1 MDLTFKKIGHKS
13 FPPSGRKLMAY
24 LWEDNWDD
32 QSFKT
37 TFSLVVCDENREQH
51 TIGKIKL
58 GVAGMQSGW
67 SSEKLED
74 TFEDLNESYFSL
86 GQDEEYYKN
95 IRELLSLELG
105 NHILEKLN
113 DVAYS
118 RNCFDIALN
127 EPVFKSSLLRS
138 VSVSVIHGQYT
149 RILNDDAPLT
159 EFNFFYRKEQ
169 TEKSAQV
176 DLSFEVTPGSLPSS
190 NIHVLIGRNGVGKT
204 TLLNNIV
211 KTIIDVPSDD
221 SDVGM
226 LFCEHGFE
234 QEADL
239 PKDYFSSISSVSF
252 SAFDPF
258 VPPKNRPDRSLGT
271 CYFYI
276 GLKVN
281 NDEETNEL
289 KGTEQLRGDFIAS
302 LEVCFGLD
310 SKKNRWLRAIKTLE
324 SDNNFAEMNLA
335 RLGGLDRFSEVEK
348 TVYNLFDRMSSGHM
362 IVLLTITSL
371 IETIEEK
378 TLVLIDEPESHL
390 HPPLLSAFTRALSDL
405 LIDRNAVA
413 IIATH
418 SPVVLQEVPRSCV
431 WKLERTRNEG
441 KSFRPENE
449 TFGENVGIL
458 TREIFGLEVTK
469 SGFHALLAESI
480 NSGKS
485 FDEIMDDYEAQLGF
499 EGQAI
504 LRALI
509 ANREADNEGH

>member
-13 FPPSGRKLMAY
+13 FPSSGRKLMAY

-32 QSFKT
+32 HSFKT

-51 TIGKIKL
+51 TIGKLKL
-58 GVAGMQSGW
+58 GIAGMEAGW
-67 SSEKLED
+67 SSEKLND
-74 TFEDLNESYFSL
+74 TFEDLDESHFSL

-95 IRELLSLELG
+95 IRELLSPSLG
-105 NHILEKLN
+105 NYILEKLN

-118 RNCFDIALN
+118 KKCFDLALN
-127 EPVFKSSLLRS
+127 EPVFKTSLLRS
-138 VSVSVIHGQYT
+138 VSVSIIHGQYS
-149 RILNDDAPLT
+149 RILNGETPLT

-169 TEKSAQV
+169 TEESAQV

-211 KTIIDVPSDD
+211 KAIIDEPSED
-221 SDVGM
+221 SDVG
-226 LFCEHGFE
+226 LLHCEQDFE
-234 QEADL
+234 IKTNL

-258 VPPKNRPDRSLGT
+258 IPPQNRPDRSLGT

-281 NDEETNEL
+281 NDENINEL
-289 KGTEQLRGDFIAS
+289 KSTEQLRCDFIDS

-310 SKKNRWLRAIKTLE
+310 SKKRRWLRAIKTLE
-324 SDNNFAEMNLA
+324 SDNNFADMNLT
-335 RLGGLDRFSEVEK
+335 RLGYLERFSEVEK
-348 TVYNLFDRMSSGHM
+348 SISNLVERMSSGHM

-418 SPVVLQEVPRSCV
+418 SPVVLQEVPKNCV

-458 TREIFGLEVTK
+458 TREIFGLEVIK
-469 SGFHALLAESI
+469 SGFHALLAKSVK
-480 NSGKS
+480 SGS
-485 FDEIMDDYEAQLGF
+485 TFDEIMDNYEAQLGF

-509 ANREADNEGH
+509 ANREADNESY